1 MYDLPTTSIF
11 FMKVVIVINDI
22 IFLCFFLFY
31 IRLTYKNKEKKVI
44 NNSVDFHK
52 KMEVVGK
59 WYLTTTTYP
68 FLVKE
73 FENYTW

>member
-11 FMKVVIVINDI
+11 FMKVVIIIDDI

-31 IRLTYKNKEKKVI
+31 IQFTYKNKEKKVI